1 MPVTVLE
8 AENRVV
14 NKRQKS
20 LPSCNLYSTGCGV
33 HGTGIGNKPTIK

>member
-14 NKRQKS
+14 NKIQKS
-20 LPSCNLYSTGCGV
+20 LPSFSLYFPGGGV
-33 HGTGIGNKPTIK
+33 HGTGIGNKPTVK